1 MVQAHQN
8 GVYLQRPWLTALS
21 YSGGSGSQIPLEMVL
36 RGEIERPKNFIV
48 LNADPGMEDC
58 RTYDIVADAERRC
71 IKAGIPFL
79 KTARSLYQEILDLKA
94 SGATRFDLPP
104 FWTRNKETGKRGRLM
119 QGCTQVYKIA
129 IMYRAMREWMAANIG
144 VPENRTDLG
153 TNSVKMW
160 IGFSND
166 EWMRIKEDKREYVEM
181 EYPLIER
188 KMGQKEMDAYY
199 HERFLP
205 RPPRSVCNA
214 CYAND
219 VAHFREMYRM
229 RYMDWE
235 QAVRIDEEIRD
246 LSCLGLH
253 DECYVSWTLIPLT
266 ELARLGFPDIDGEKE
281 AMACHSGHCFV

>member
-48 LNADPGMEDC
+48 LNADPGMENS
-58 RTYDIVADAERRC
+58 RTYGIVADSARRC
-71 IKAGIPFL
+71 VEAGIPFL
-79 KTARSLYQEILDLKA
+79 RTARSLYQEILGLKA
-94 SGATRFDLPP
+94 SGATRFDTPP
-104 FWTRNKETGKRGRLM
+104 FWTKNRETGKRGRLM
-119 QGCTQVYKIA
+119 QGCTQAYKIA
-129 IMYRAMREWMAANIG
+129 PMYRALREWMAANIG

-188 KMGQKEMDAYY
+188 KMGQLEMDSYY
-199 HERFLP
+199 RDRGIP

-219 VAHFREMYRM
+219 VAYFHAMHDERPS
-229 RYMDWE
+229 DWE
-235 QAVRIDEEIRD
+235 QAVLIDEAIRD
-246 LSCLGLH
+246 LTQIGIL
-253 DECYVSWTLIPLT
+253 DECYVSWALIPLA
-266 ELARLGFPDIDGEKE
+266 ELAARDFPDIDGEME